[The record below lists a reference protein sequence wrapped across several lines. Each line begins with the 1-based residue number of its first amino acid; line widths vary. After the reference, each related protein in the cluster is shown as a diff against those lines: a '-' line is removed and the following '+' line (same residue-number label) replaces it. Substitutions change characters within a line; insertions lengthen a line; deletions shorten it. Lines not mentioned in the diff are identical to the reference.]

1 MFFFFRTFGD
11 KTSSYL
17 LVDMRWPNEKDGR
30 QRVEDEAV
38 KGTAMEIHIGQAV
51 EVKLKTLTALRR
63 RRILHP
69 SKLIQLIPANGP
81 TNCCSRKTAALPS
94 PISVFSAA

>member
-1 MFFFFRTFGD
+1 
-11 KTSSYL
+11 
-17 LVDMRWPNEKDGR
+17 MRWPNEKDSQ

-63 RRILHP
+63 RRMIRILHP
-69 SKLIQLIPANGP
+69 S
-81 TNCCSRKTAALPS
+81 S
-94 PISVFSAA
+94 

>member
-1 MFFFFRTFGD
+1 MKNQTEKYSPPRRTDEFFRTFGD

-17 LVDMRWPNEKDGR
+17 LVDMRWPNKKDSQ

-38 KGTAMEIHIGQAV
+38 KGKAMEIHIGQAM

-63 RRILHP
+63 RRMIRILHP
-69 SKLIQLIPANGP
+69 S
-81 TNCCSRKTAALPS
+81 S
-94 PISVFSAA
+94 